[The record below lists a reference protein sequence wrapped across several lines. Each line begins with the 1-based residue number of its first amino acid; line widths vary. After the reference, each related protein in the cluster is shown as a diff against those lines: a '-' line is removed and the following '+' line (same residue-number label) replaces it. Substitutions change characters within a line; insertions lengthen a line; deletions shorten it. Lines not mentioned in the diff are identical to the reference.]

1 MPANITVTNGVAEM
15 MTADGRDA
23 WHGLGAR
30 LSQVA
35 TAQEAIEAASMDWE
49 VEMREVFI
57 QTPSSTPEARQ
68 FMAIPNK
75 KAVTRMDNGKV
86 YGVFSDGYTPLQNR
100 DAFTFFDSVVGAGE
114 AIYHTAGT
122 LGGGSRIWI
131 LAKLPGDLKLSDSD
145 VLERYI
151 LLANSHDGSLAVTM
165 KPTTVRVVCNNTL
178 SVAMGGETNKLFKAV
193 HTTNVMQ
200 RVNQARETLGLQEAY
215 FAMMMRGI
223 ERLADERMTQ
233 ASAEE
238 FLVELFG
245 QEENP
250 EAISTRMRNQM
261 DTVGDLFINGVG
273 NHGLNNWDMLN
284 AVTEFV
290 DHKRSKDADKRLDA
304 AWFGGGADLKQKAWN
319 LLIPAGTLS

>member
-1 MPANITVTNGVAEM
+1 MPANITVNNGVAEM

-35 TAQEAIEAASMDWE
+35 TAQEAIEAANMGWE
-49 VEMREVFI
+49 VGMREVFI
-57 QTPSSTPEARQ
+57 QTPSGQ
-68 FMAIPNK
+68 FMEVTDK
-75 KAVTRMDNGKV
+75 KAVTRLDNGKV
-86 YGVFSDGYTPLQNR
+86 FGIFSNQYTPLQNR

-122 LGGGSRIWI
+122 LAGGSRIWI
-131 LAKLPGDLKLSDSD
+131 LAKLPGDLKLSDTD

-178 SVAMGGETNKLFKAV
+178 SVALGGETNKLFRAV
-193 HTTNVMQ
+193 HTSSVMQ

-215 FAMMMRGI
+215 FANVMRGI

-233 ASAEE
+233 AAANE

-250 EAISTRMRNQM
+250 EAISTRMQNQI
-261 DTVGDLFINGVG
+261 DTVGNLFVKGTG
-273 NHGLNNWDMLN
+273 NHGVNRWDMLN

-290 DHKRSKDADKRLDA
+290 DHKRTKDDDKRLDA
-304 AWFGGGADLKQKAWN
+304 AWFGGGKDLKQRAWN
-319 LLIPAGTLS
+319 LLLPAGTLS

>member
-35 TAQEAIEAASMDWE
+35 TAQEAIEAASMGWE
-49 VEMREVFI
+49 VEMRKVFI
-57 QTPSSTPEARQ
+57 QTPSGQ
-68 FMAIPNK
+68 FMEVTDK
-75 KAVTRMDNGKV
+75 KAVTRLDNGKV
-86 YGVFSDGYTPLQNR
+86 FGVFSNQYTPLQNR
-100 DAFTFFDSVVGAGE
+100 DAFTFFDGVVGAGE

-131 LAKLPGDLKLSDSD
+131 LAKLPGDLKLSNSD

-178 SVAMGGETNKLFKAV
+178 SVAMGGDTNKLFRAV
-193 HTTNVMQ
+193 HTSSVMQ

-223 ERLADERMTQ
+223 ERLADESMNQ
-233 ASAEE
+233 VAADE
-238 FLVELFG
+238 FLLKLFG
-245 QEENP
+245 QEESP
-250 EAISTRMRNQM
+250 EAISTRMQNQM
-261 DTVGDLFINGVG
+261 DTVGDLFISGTG
-273 NHGLNNWDMLN
+273 NHGVNRWDMLN

-304 AWFGGGADLKQKAWN
+304 AWFGGGKDLKQKAWN
-319 LLIPAGTLS
+319 LLLPAGTLS

>member
-1 MPANITVTNGVAEM
+1 MPANITVNNGVAEM

-35 TAQEAIEAASMDWE
+35 TAQEAIEAASMGWE
-49 VEMREVFI
+49 AEMRKVFI
-57 QTPSSTPEARQ
+57 QTPSGQ
-68 FMAIPNK
+68 FMEVTDK
-75 KAVTRMDNGKV
+75 KAVTRLDNGKV
-86 YGVFSDGYTPLQNR
+86 FGVFSNQYTPLQNR
-100 DAFTFFDSVVGAGE
+100 DAFTFFDGVVGAGE

-131 LAKLPGDLKLSDSD
+131 LAKLPGDLKLSNSD

-178 SVAMGGETNKLFKAV
+178 SVAMGGDTNKLFRAV
-193 HTTNVMQ
+193 HTSSVMQ

-223 ERLADERMTQ
+223 ERLADESMNQ
-233 ASAEE
+233 VAADE
-238 FLVELFG
+238 FLLKLFG
-245 QEENP
+245 QEESP

-261 DTVGDLFINGVG
+261 DTVGDLFISGTG
-273 NHGLNNWDMLN
+273 NHGVNRWDMLN

-304 AWFGGGADLKQKAWN
+304 AWFGGGKDLKQKAWN
-319 LLIPAGTLS
+319 LLLPAGTLS

>member
-1 MPANITVTNGVAEM
+1 MPANITVNNGVAEM

-35 TAQEAIEAASMDWE
+35 TAQEAIEAANMGWE
-49 VEMREVFI
+49 VGMREVFI
-57 QTPSSTPEARQ
+57 QTPSGQ
-68 FMAIPNK
+68 FMEVTDK
-75 KAVTRMDNGKV
+75 KAVTRLDNGKV
-86 YGVFSDGYTPLQNR
+86 FGIFSNQYTPLQNR

-122 LGGGSRIWI
+122 LAGGSRIWI
-131 LAKLPGDLKLSDSD
+131 LAKLPGDLKLSDTD

-178 SVAMGGETNKLFKAV
+178 SVALGGETNKLFRAV
-193 HTTNVMQ
+193 HTSSVMQ

-215 FAMMMRGI
+215 FANVMRGI

-233 ASAEE
+233 AAANE

-250 EAISTRMRNQM
+250 EAISTRMQNQI
-261 DTVGDLFINGVG
+261 DTVGNLFVKGTG
-273 NHGLNNWDMLN
+273 NHGVNRWDMLN

-290 DHKRSKDADKRLDA
+290 DHKRTKDDDKRLDA
-304 AWFGGGADLKQKAWN
+304 AWFGGGKDLKQKAWN
-319 LLIPAGTLS
+319 LLLPAGTLS

>member
-1 MPANITVTNGVAEM
+1 MPANITVNNGVAEM

-35 TAQEAIEAASMDWE
+35 TAQEAIEAANMGWE
-49 VEMREVFI
+49 VGMREVFI
-57 QTPSSTPEARQ
+57 QTPSGQ
-68 FMAIPNK
+68 FMEVTDK
-75 KAVTRMDNGKV
+75 KAVTRLDNGKV
-86 YGVFSDGYTPLQNR
+86 FGIFSNQYTPLQNR

-122 LGGGSRIWI
+122 LAGGSRIWI
-131 LAKLPGDLKLSDSD
+131 LAKLPGDLKLSDTD

-178 SVAMGGETNKLFKAV
+178 SVALGGETNKLFRAV
-193 HTTNVMQ
+193 HTSSVMQ
-200 RVNQARETLGLQEAY
+200 RVNQARETRGLQEAY
-215 FAMMMRGI
+215 FANVMRGI

-233 ASAEE
+233 AAANE

-250 EAISTRMRNQM
+250 EAISTRMQNQI
-261 DTVGDLFINGVG
+261 DTVGNLFVKGTG
-273 NHGLNNWDMLN
+273 NHGVNRWDMLN

-290 DHKRSKDADKRLDA
+290 DHKRTKDDDKRLDA
-304 AWFGGGADLKQKAWN
+304 AWFGGGKDLKQKAWN
-319 LLIPAGTLS
+319 LLLPAGTLS

>member
-1 MPANITVTNGVAEM
+1 MPANITVNNGVAEM

-49 VEMREVFI
+49 VEMRKVFI
-57 QTPSSTPEARQ
+57 QTPSGQ
-68 FMAIPNK
+68 FMEVTDK
-75 KAVTRMDNGKV
+75 KAVTRLDNGKV
-86 YGVFSDGYTPLQNR
+86 FGVFSNQYTPLQNR
-100 DAFTFFDSVVGAGE
+100 DAFTFFDGVVGAGE

-131 LAKLPGDLKLSDSD
+131 LAKLPGDLKLSNSD

-178 SVAMGGETNKLFKAV
+178 SVAMGGDTNKLFRAV
-193 HTTNVMQ
+193 HTSSVMQ

-223 ERLADERMTQ
+223 ERLADESMNQ
-233 ASAEE
+233 VAADE
-238 FLVELFG
+238 FLVKLFG
-245 QEENP
+245 QEESP
-250 EAISTRMRNQM
+250 EAISTRMQNQM
-261 DTVGDLFINGVG
+261 DTVGDLFISGTG
-273 NHGLNNWDMLN
+273 NHGVNRWDMLN

-304 AWFGGGADLKQKAWN
+304 AWFGTGKDLKQKAWN
-319 LLIPAGTLS
+319 LLLPAGTLS

>member
-1 MPANITVTNGVAEM
+1 MPANITVNNGVAEM

-35 TAQEAIEAASMDWE
+35 TAQEAIEAANMGWE
-49 VEMREVFI
+49 VGMREVFI
-57 QTPSSTPEARQ
+57 QTPSGQ
-68 FMAIPNK
+68 FIEVTDK

-86 YGVFSDGYTPLQNR
+86 FGVFSNQYTPLQNR

-122 LGGGSRIWI
+122 LAGGSRIWI
-131 LAKLPGDLKLSDSD
+131 LAKLPGDLKLSDTD

-178 SVAMGGETNKLFKAV
+178 SVALGGETNKLFRAV
-193 HTTNVMQ
+193 HTSSVMQ

-215 FAMMMRGI
+215 FANVMRGI

-233 ASAEE
+233 AAANE

-250 EAISTRMRNQM
+250 EAISTRMQNQI
-261 DTVGDLFINGVG
+261 DTVGNLFVKGTG
-273 NHGLNNWDMLN
+273 NHGVNRWDMLN

-290 DHKRSKDADKRLDA
+290 DHKRTKDDDKRLDA
-304 AWFGGGADLKQKAWN
+304 AWFGGGKDLKQKAWN
-319 LLIPAGTLS
+319 LLLPAGTLS

>member
-1 MPANITVTNGVAEM
+1 MPANITVNNGVAEM

-35 TAQEAIEAASMDWE
+35 TAQEAIEAANMGWE
-49 VEMREVFI
+49 VGMREVFI
-57 QTPSSTPEARQ
+57 QTPSGQ
-68 FMAIPNK
+68 FMEVTDK
-75 KAVTRMDNGKV
+75 KAVTRLDNGKV
-86 YGVFSDGYTPLQNR
+86 FGIFSNQYTPLQNR
-100 DAFTFFDSVVGAGE
+100 DAFTFFDSVVGAGA

-122 LGGGSRIWI
+122 LAGGSRIWI
-131 LAKLPGDLKLSDSD
+131 LATLPGDLKLSDTD

-178 SVAMGGETNKLFKAV
+178 SVALGGETNKLFRAV
-193 HTTNVMQ
+193 HTSSVMQ

-215 FAMMMRGI
+215 FANVMRGI

-233 ASAEE
+233 AAANE

-250 EAISTRMRNQM
+250 EAISTRMQNQI
-261 DTVGDLFINGVG
+261 DTVGNLFVKGTG
-273 NHGLNNWDMLN
+273 NHGVNRWDMLN

-290 DHKRSKDADKRLDA
+290 DHKRTKDDDKRLDA
-304 AWFGGGADLKQKAWN
+304 AWFGGGKDLKQKAWN
-319 LLIPAGTLS
+319 LLLPAGTLS

>member
-1 MPANITVTNGVAEM
+1 MPANITVNNGVAEM

-35 TAQEAIEAASMDWE
+35 TAQEAIEAANMGWE
-49 VEMREVFI
+49 VGMREVFI
-57 QTPSSTPEARQ
+57 QTPSGQ
-68 FMAIPNK
+68 FIEVTDK

-86 YGVFSDGYTPLQNR
+86 FGVFSNQYTPLQNR

-122 LGGGSRIWI
+122 LAGGSRIWI
-131 LAKLPGDLKLSDSD
+131 LAKLPGDLKLSDTD

-178 SVAMGGETNKLFKAV
+178 SVALGGETNKLFRAV
-193 HTTNVMQ
+193 HTSSVMQ

-215 FAMMMRGI
+215 FANVMRGI

-233 ASAEE
+233 AAANE

-245 QEENP
+245 QEENR
-250 EAISTRMRNQM
+250 EAISTRMQNQI
-261 DTVGDLFINGVG
+261 DTVGNLFVKGTG
-273 NHGLNNWDMLN
+273 NHGVNRWDMLN

-290 DHKRSKDADKRLDA
+290 DHKRTKDDDKRLDA
-304 AWFGGGADLKQKAWN
+304 AWFGGGKDLKQKAWN
-319 LLIPAGTLS
+319 LLLPAGTLS

>member
-1 MPANITVTNGVAEM
+1 MPANITVNNGVAEM
-15 MTADGRDA
+15 MTAAGRDA

-35 TAQEAIEAASMDWE
+35 TAQEAIEAANMGWE
-49 VEMREVFI
+49 VGMREVFI
-57 QTPSSTPEARQ
+57 QTPSGQ
-68 FMAIPNK
+68 FIEVTDK

-86 YGVFSDGYTPLQNR
+86 FGVFSNQYTPLQNR

-122 LGGGSRIWI
+122 LAGGSRIWI
-131 LAKLPGDLKLSDSD
+131 LAKLPGDLKLSDTD

-178 SVAMGGETNKLFKAV
+178 SVALGGETNKLFRAV
-193 HTTNVMQ
+193 HTSSVMQ

-215 FAMMMRGI
+215 FANVMRGI

-233 ASAEE
+233 AAANE

-250 EAISTRMRNQM
+250 EAISTRMQNQI
-261 DTVGDLFINGVG
+261 DTVGNLFVKGTG
-273 NHGLNNWDMLN
+273 NHGVNRWDMLN

-290 DHKRSKDADKRLDA
+290 DHKRTKDDDKRLDA
-304 AWFGGGADLKQKAWN
+304 AWFGGGKDLKQKAWN
-319 LLIPAGTLS
+319 LLLPAGTLS

>member
-1 MPANITVTNGVAEM
+1 MPANITVNNGVAEM

-35 TAQEAIEAASMDWE
+35 TAQEAIEAANMGWE
-49 VEMREVFI
+49 VGMREVFI
-57 QTPSSTPEARQ
+57 QTPSGQ
-68 FMAIPNK
+68 FMEVTDK
-75 KAVTRMDNGKV
+75 KAVTRLDNGKV
-86 YGVFSDGYTPLQNR
+86 FGIFSNQYTPLQNR

-122 LGGGSRIWI
+122 LAGGSRIWI
-131 LAKLPGDLKLSDSD
+131 LAKLPGDLKLSDTD

-178 SVAMGGETNKLFKAV
+178 SVALGGETNKLFRAV
-193 HTTNVMQ
+193 HTSSVMQ

-215 FAMMMRGI
+215 FANVMRGI

-233 ASAEE
+233 AAANE

-245 QEENP
+245 QEENR
-250 EAISTRMRNQM
+250 EAISTRMQNQI
-261 DTVGDLFINGVG
+261 DTVGNLFVKGTG
-273 NHGLNNWDMLN
+273 NHGVNRWDMLN

-290 DHKRSKDADKRLDA
+290 DHKRTKDDDKRLDA
-304 AWFGGGADLKQKAWN
+304 AWFGGGKDLKQKAWN
-319 LLIPAGTLS
+319 LLLPAGTLS

>member
-35 TAQEAIEAASMDWE
+35 TAQEAIEAANMGWE

-57 QTPSSTPEARQ
+57 QTPSGQ
-68 FMAIPNK
+68 FMAVPNK

-86 YGVFSDGYTPLQNR
+86 FGVFSDGYTPLQNR

-122 LGGGSRIWI
+122 LAGGSRIWI
-131 LAKLPGDLKLSDSD
+131 LAKLPGDLKLSDTD

-178 SVAMGGETNKLFKAV
+178 SVALGGDTNKLFRAV
-193 HTTNVMQ
+193 HTSSVMQ

-215 FAMMMRGI
+215 FANVMRGI

-233 ASAEE
+233 AAADE

-250 EAISTRMRNQM
+250 EAISTRMQNQI
-261 DTVGDLFINGVG
+261 DTVGNLFVKGTG
-273 NHGLNNWDMLN
+273 NHGVNRWDMLN

-290 DHKRSKDADKRLDA
+290 DHKRTKDADKRLDA
-304 AWFGGGADLKQKAWN
+304 AWFGGGKDLKQKAWN
-319 LLIPAGTLS
+319 LLLPAGTLS

>member
-1 MPANITVTNGVAEM
+1 MPANITVNNGVAEM

-35 TAQEAIEAASMDWE
+35 TAQEAIEAANMGWE
-49 VEMREVFI
+49 VGMREVFI
-57 QTPSSTPEARQ
+57 QTPSGQ
-68 FMAIPNK
+68 FMEVTDK
-75 KAVTRMDNGKV
+75 KAVTRLDNGKV
-86 YGVFSDGYTPLQNR
+86 FGIFSNQYTPLQNR

-122 LGGGSRIWI
+122 LAGGSRIWT
-131 LAKLPGDLKLSDSD
+131 LAKLPGDLKLSDTD

-178 SVAMGGETNKLFKAV
+178 SVALGGETNKLFRAV
-193 HTTNVMQ
+193 HTSSVMQ

-215 FAMMMRGI
+215 FANVMRGI

-233 ASAEE
+233 AAANE

-250 EAISTRMRNQM
+250 EAISTRMQNQI
-261 DTVGDLFINGVG
+261 DTVGNLFVKGTG
-273 NHGLNNWDMLN
+273 NHGVNRWDMLN

-290 DHKRSKDADKRLDA
+290 DHKRTKDDDKRLDA
-304 AWFGGGADLKQKAWN
+304 AWFGGGKDLKQKAWN
-319 LLIPAGTLS
+319 LLLPAGTLS

>member
-1 MPANITVTNGVAEM
+1 MPANITVNNGVAEM

-35 TAQEAIEAASMDWE
+35 TAQEAIEAANMGWE
-49 VEMREVFI
+49 VGMREVFI
-57 QTPSSTPEARQ
+57 QTPSGQ
-68 FMAIPNK
+68 FMEVTDK
-75 KAVTRMDNGKV
+75 KAVTRLDNGKV
-86 YGVFSDGYTPLQNR
+86 FGIFSNQYTPLQNR

-122 LGGGSRIWI
+122 LAGGSRIWI
-131 LAKLPGDLKLSDSD
+131 LAKLPGDLKLSDTD

-178 SVAMGGETNKLFKAV
+178 SVALGGETNKLFRAV
-193 HTTNVMQ
+193 HTSSVMQ

-215 FAMMMRGI
+215 FANVMRGI

-233 ASAEE
+233 PAANE

-245 QEENP
+245 QEENR
-250 EAISTRMRNQM
+250 EAISTRMQNQI
-261 DTVGDLFINGVG
+261 DTVGNLFVKGTG
-273 NHGLNNWDMLN
+273 NHGVNRWDMLN

-290 DHKRSKDADKRLDA
+290 DHKRTKDDDKRLDA
-304 AWFGGGADLKQKAWN
+304 AWFGGGKDLKQKAWN
-319 LLIPAGTLS
+319 LLLPAGTLS

>member
-1 MPANITVTNGVAEM
+1 MPANITVNNGVAEM

-35 TAQEAIEAASMDWE
+35 TAQEAIEAANMGWE
-49 VEMREVFI
+49 VGMREVFI
-57 QTPSSTPEARQ
+57 QTPSGQ
-68 FMAIPNK
+68 FMEVTDK

-86 YGVFSDGYTPLQNR
+86 FGVFSNQYTPLQNR

-122 LGGGSRIWI
+122 LAGGSRIWI
-131 LAKLPGDLKLSDSD
+131 LAKLPGDLKLSDTD

-178 SVAMGGETNKLFKAV
+178 SVALGGETNKLFRAV
-193 HTTNVMQ
+193 HTSSVMQ

-215 FAMMMRGI
+215 FANVMRGI

-233 ASAEE
+233 AAANE

-250 EAISTRMRNQM
+250 EAISTRMQNQI
-261 DTVGDLFINGVG
+261 DTVGNLFVKGTG
-273 NHGLNNWDMLN
+273 NHGVNRWDMLN

-290 DHKRSKDADKRLDA
+290 DHKRTKDDDKRLDA
-304 AWFGGGADLKQKAWN
+304 AWFGGGKDLKQKAWN
-319 LLIPAGTLS
+319 LLLPAGTLS

>member
-1 MPANITVTNGVAEM
+1 MPANITVNNGVAEM

-35 TAQEAIEAASMDWE
+35 TAQEAIEAANMGWE
-49 VEMREVFI
+49 VGMREVFI
-57 QTPSSTPEARQ
+57 QTPSGQ
-68 FMAIPNK
+68 FMEVTDK
-75 KAVTRMDNGKV
+75 KAVTRLDNGKV
-86 YGVFSDGYTPLQNR
+86 FGIFSNQYTPLQNR

-122 LGGGSRIWI
+122 LAGGSRIWI
-131 LAKLPGDLKLSDSD
+131 LAKLPGALKLSDTD

-178 SVAMGGETNKLFKAV
+178 SVALGGETNKLFRAV
-193 HTTNVMQ
+193 HPSSVMQ

-215 FAMMMRGI
+215 FANVMRGI

-233 ASAEE
+233 AAANE

-250 EAISTRMRNQM
+250 EAISTRMQNQI
-261 DTVGDLFINGVG
+261 DTVGNLFVKGTG
-273 NHGLNNWDMLN
+273 NHGVNRWDMLN

-290 DHKRSKDADKRLDA
+290 DHKRTKDDDKRLDA
-304 AWFGGGADLKQKAWN
+304 AWFGGGKDLKQKAWN
-319 LLIPAGTLS
+319 LLLPAGTLS

>member
-35 TAQEAIEAASMDWE
+35 TAQEAIEAANMGWE

-57 QTPSSTPEARQ
+57 QTPSGQ
-68 FMAIPNK
+68 FMAVPNK

-86 YGVFSDGYTPLQNR
+86 FGVFSNGYTPLQNR

-122 LGGGSRIWI
+122 LAGGSRIWI
-131 LAKLPGDLKLSDSD
+131 LAKLPGDLKLSDTD

-178 SVAMGGETNKLFKAV
+178 SVALGGDTNKLFRAV
-193 HTTNVMQ
+193 HTSSVMQ

-215 FAMMMRGI
+215 FANVMRGI

-233 ASAEE
+233 AAADE

-245 QEENP
+245 QEENR
-250 EAISTRMRNQM
+250 EAISTRMQNQI
-261 DTVGDLFINGVG
+261 DTVGNLFVKGTG
-273 NHGLNNWDMLN
+273 NHGVNRWDMLN

-304 AWFGGGADLKQKAWN
+304 AWFGGGKDLKQKAWN
-319 LLIPAGTLS
+319 LLLPAGTLS

>member
-1 MPANITVTNGVAEM
+1 MPANITVNNGVAEM

-35 TAQEAIEAASMDWE
+35 TAQEAIEAANMGWE
-49 VEMREVFI
+49 VGMREVFI
-57 QTPSSTPEARQ
+57 QTPSGQ
-68 FMAIPNK
+68 FMEVTDK

-86 YGVFSDGYTPLQNR
+86 FGVFSNQYTPLQNR

-122 LGGGSRIWI
+122 LAGGSRIWI
-131 LAKLPGDLKLSDSD
+131 LAKLPGDLKLSDTD

-178 SVAMGGETNKLFKAV
+178 SVALGGETNKLFRAV
-193 HTTNVMQ
+193 HTSSVMQ

-215 FAMMMRGI
+215 FANVMRGI

-233 ASAEE
+233 AAADE

-245 QEENP
+245 QEENR
-250 EAISTRMRNQM
+250 EAISTRMQNQI
-261 DTVGDLFINGVG
+261 DTVGNLFVKGTG
-273 NHGLNNWDMLN
+273 NHGVNRWDMLN

-304 AWFGGGADLKQKAWN
+304 AWFGGGKDLKQKAWN
-319 LLIPAGTLS
+319 LLLPAGTLS

>member
-1 MPANITVTNGVAEM
+1 MPANITVNNGVAEM

-35 TAQEAIEAASMDWE
+35 TAQEAIEAANMGWE
-49 VEMREVFI
+49 VGMREVFI
-57 QTPSSTPEARQ
+57 QTPSGQ
-68 FMAIPNK
+68 FMEVTDK

-86 YGVFSDGYTPLQNR
+86 FGVFSNQYTPLQNR

-122 LGGGSRIWI
+122 LAGGSRIWI
-131 LAKLPGDLKLSDSD
+131 LAKLPGDLKLSDTD

-178 SVAMGGETNKLFKAV
+178 SVALGGETNKLFRAV
-193 HTTNVMQ
+193 HTSSVMQ

-215 FAMMMRGI
+215 FANVMRGI

-233 ASAEE
+233 AAANE

-245 QEENP
+245 QEENR
-250 EAISTRMRNQM
+250 EAISTRMQNQI
-261 DTVGDLFINGVG
+261 DTVGNLFVKGTG
-273 NHGLNNWDMLN
+273 NHGVNRWDMLN

-290 DHKRSKDADKRLDA
+290 DHKRTKDDDKRLDA
-304 AWFGGGADLKQKAWN
+304 AWFGGGKDLKQKAWN
-319 LLIPAGTLS
+319 LLLPAGTLS

>member
-1 MPANITVTNGVAEM
+1 MPANITVNNGVAEM

-35 TAQEAIEAASMDWE
+35 TAQEAIEAANMGWE

-57 QTPSSTPEARQ
+57 QTPSGQ
-68 FMAIPNK
+68 FMAVPNK

-86 YGVFSDGYTPLQNR
+86 FGVFSNQYTPLQNR

-122 LGGGSRIWI
+122 LAGGSRIWI
-131 LAKLPGDLKLSDSD
+131 LAKLPGDLKLSDTD

-178 SVAMGGETNKLFKAV
+178 SVALGGDTNKLFRAV
-193 HTTNVMQ
+193 HTSSVMQ

-215 FAMMMRGI
+215 FANVMRGI

-233 ASAEE
+233 AAANE

-245 QEENP
+245 QEENR
-250 EAISTRMRNQM
+250 EAISTRMQNQI
-261 DTVGDLFINGVG
+261 DTVGNLFVKGTG
-273 NHGLNNWDMLN
+273 NHGVNRWDMLN

-290 DHKRSKDADKRLDA
+290 DHKRTKDADKRLDA
-304 AWFGGGADLKQKAWN
+304 AWFGGGKDLKQKAWN
-319 LLIPAGTLS
+319 LLLPAGTLS

>member
-1 MPANITVTNGVAEM
+1 MPANITVNNGVAEM

-35 TAQEAIEAASMDWE
+35 TAQEAIEAANMGWE
-49 VEMREVFI
+49 VGMREVFI
-57 QTPSSTPEARQ
+57 QTPSGQ
-68 FMAIPNK
+68 FIEVTDK
-75 KAVTRMDNGKV
+75 KAVPRMDNGKV
-86 YGVFSDGYTPLQNR
+86 FGIFSNQYTPLQNR
-100 DAFTFFDSVVGAGE
+100 AAFTFFDSVVGAGE

-122 LGGGSRIWI
+122 LAGGSRIWI
-131 LAKLPGDLKLSDSD
+131 LAKLPGDLKLSDTE

-178 SVAMGGETNKLFKAV
+178 SVALGGETNKLFRAV
-193 HTTNVMQ
+193 HTSSVMQ

-215 FAMMMRGI
+215 FANVMRGI

-233 ASAEE
+233 AAANE

-250 EAISTRMRNQM
+250 EAISTRMQNQI
-261 DTVGDLFINGVG
+261 DTVGNLFVKGTG
-273 NHGLNNWDMLN
+273 NHGVNRWDMLN

-290 DHKRSKDADKRLDA
+290 DHKRTKDDDKRLDA
-304 AWFGGGADLKQKAWN
+304 AWFGGGKDLKQKAWN
-319 LLIPAGTLS
+319 LLLPAGTLS

>member
-1 MPANITVTNGVAEM
+1 

-35 TAQEAIEAASMDWE
+35 TAQEASEAASMGWE
-49 VEMREVFI
+49 VEMRKVFI
-57 QTPSSTPEARQ
+57 QTPSGQ
-68 FMAIPNK
+68 FMEVTDK
-75 KAVTRMDNGKV
+75 KAVTRLDNGKV
-86 YGVFSDGYTPLQNR
+86 FGVFSNQYTPLQNR

-131 LAKLPGDLKLSDSD
+131 LAKLPGDLKLSNSD

-178 SVAMGGETNKLFKAV
+178 SVAMGGDTNKLFRAV
-193 HTTNVMQ
+193 HTSSVMQ

-223 ERLADERMTQ
+223 ERLADESMNQ
-233 ASAEE
+233 VAADE
-238 FLVELFG
+238 FLLKLFG
-245 QEENP
+245 QEESP
-250 EAISTRMRNQM
+250 EAISTRMQNQM
-261 DTVGDLFINGVG
+261 DTVGDLFISGTG
-273 NHGLNNWDMLN
+273 NHGVNRWDMLN

-304 AWFGGGADLKQKAWN
+304 AWFGGGKDLKQKAWN
-319 LLIPAGTLS
+319 LLLPAGTLS

>member
-1 MPANITVTNGVAEM
+1 M
-15 MTADGRDA
+15 
-23 WHGLGAR
+23 
-30 LSQVA
+30 SQVA

-49 VEMREVFI
+49 VAMREVFI
-57 QTPSSTPEARQ
+57 QTPSGQ
-68 FMAIPNK
+68 FMEVTDK
-75 KAVTRMDNGKV
+75 KAVTRLDNGKV
-86 YGVFSDGYTPLQNR
+86 FGVFSNQYTPLQNR

-131 LAKLPGDLKLSDSD
+131 LAKLPGDLKLSNSD

-178 SVAMGGETNKLFKAV
+178 SVAMGGDTNKLFRAV
-193 HTTNVMQ
+193 HTSSVMQ

-223 ERLADERMTQ
+223 ERLADESMNQ
-233 ASAEE
+233 VAADE
-238 FLVELFG
+238 FLVKLFG
-245 QEENP
+245 QEESP
-250 EAISTRMRNQM
+250 EAISTRMQNQM
-261 DTVGDLFINGVG
+261 DTVGDLFISGTG
-273 NHGLNNWDMLN
+273 NHGVNRWDMLN

-304 AWFGGGADLKQKAWN
+304 AWFGGGKDLK
-319 LLIPAGTLS
+319 

>member
-1 MPANITVTNGVAEM
+1 MPANITVNNGVAEM

-35 TAQEAIEAASMDWE
+35 TAQEAIEAANMGWE
-49 VEMREVFI
+49 VGMREVFI
-57 QTPSSTPEARQ
+57 QTPSGQ
-68 FMAIPNK
+68 FMEVTDK

-86 YGVFSDGYTPLQNR
+86 FGVFSNQYTPLQNR

-122 LGGGSRIWI
+122 LAGGSRIWI
-131 LAKLPGDLKLSDSD
+131 LAKLPGDLKLSDTD

-178 SVAMGGETNKLFKAV
+178 SVALGGETNKLFRAV
-193 HTTNVMQ
+193 HTSSVMQ

-215 FAMMMRGI
+215 FANVMRGI

-233 ASAEE
+233 AAANE
-238 FLVELFG
+238 FLGELFG
-245 QEENP
+245 QEENR
-250 EAISTRMRNQM
+250 EAISTRMQNQI
-261 DTVGDLFINGVG
+261 DTVGNLFVKGTG
-273 NHGLNNWDMLN
+273 NHGVNRWDMLN

-290 DHKRSKDADKRLDA
+290 DHKRTKDDDKRLDA
-304 AWFGGGADLKQKAWN
+304 AWFGGGKDLKQKAWN
-319 LLIPAGTLS
+319 LLLPAGTLS

>member
-1 MPANITVTNGVAEM
+1 MPANITVNNGVAEM

-35 TAQEAIEAASMDWE
+35 TAQEAIEAANMGWE
-49 VEMREVFI
+49 VGMREVFI
-57 QTPSSTPEARQ
+57 QTPSGQ
-68 FMAIPNK
+68 FIEVTDK

-86 YGVFSDGYTPLQNR
+86 FGVFSNQYTPLQNR

-122 LGGGSRIWI
+122 LAGGSRIWI
-131 LAKLPGDLKLSDSD
+131 LAKLPGDLKLSDTD

-178 SVAMGGETNKLFKAV
+178 SVALGGETNKLFRAV
-193 HTTNVMQ
+193 HTSSVMQ

-215 FAMMMRGI
+215 FANVMRGI

-233 ASAEE
+233 AAADE

-245 QEENP
+245 QEENR
-250 EAISTRMRNQM
+250 EAISTRMQNQI
-261 DTVGDLFINGVG
+261 DTVGNLFVKGTG
-273 NHGLNNWDMLN
+273 NHGVNRWDMLN

-290 DHKRSKDADKRLDA
+290 DHKRTKDDDKRLDA
-304 AWFGGGADLKQKAWN
+304 AWFGGGKDLKQKAWN
-319 LLIPAGTLS
+319 LLLPAGTLS

>member
-35 TAQEAIEAASMDWE
+35 TAQEAIEAASMGWE
-49 VEMREVFI
+49 VEMRKVFI
-57 QTPSSTPEARQ
+57 QTPSGQ
-68 FMAIPNK
+68 FMEVPNK

-131 LAKLPGDLKLSDSD
+131 LAKLPGDLKLSNSD

-233 ASAEE
+233 VAAEE

-261 DTVGDLFINGVG
+261 DTVGDLFISGTG
-273 NHGLNNWDMLN
+273 NHGVNRWDMLN

-304 AWFGGGADLKQKAWN
+304 AWFGGGKDLKQKAWN
-319 LLIPAGTLS
+319 LLLPAGTLS

>member
-1 MPANITVTNGVAEM
+1 MPANITVNNGVAEM

-35 TAQEAIEAASMDWE
+35 TAQEAIEAANMGWE
-49 VEMREVFI
+49 VGMREVFI
-57 QTPSSTPEARQ
+57 QTPSGQ
-68 FMAIPNK
+68 FMEVTDK

-86 YGVFSDGYTPLQNR
+86 FGVFSNQYTPLQNR

-122 LGGGSRIWI
+122 LAGGSRIWI
-131 LAKLPGDLKLSDSD
+131 LAKLPGDLKLSDTD

-178 SVAMGGETNKLFKAV
+178 SVALGGETNKLFRAV
-193 HTTNVMQ
+193 HTSSVMQ

-215 FAMMMRGI
+215 FANVMRGI

-233 ASAEE
+233 AAANE

-250 EAISTRMRNQM
+250 EAISTRMQNQI
-261 DTVGDLFINGVG
+261 DTVGNLFVKGTG
-273 NHGLNNWDMLN
+273 NHCVNRWDMLN

-290 DHKRSKDADKRLDA
+290 DHKRTKDDDKRLDA
-304 AWFGGGADLKQKAWN
+304 AWFGGGKDLKQKAWN
-319 LLIPAGTLS
+319 LLLPAGTLS

>member
-1 MPANITVTNGVAEM
+1 MPANITVNNGVAEM

-35 TAQEAIEAASMDWE
+35 TAQEAIEAANMGWE
-49 VEMREVFI
+49 VGMREVFI
-57 QTPSSTPEARQ
+57 QTPSGQ
-68 FMAIPNK
+68 FMEVTDK

-86 YGVFSDGYTPLQNR
+86 FGVFSNQYTPLQNR

-114 AIYHTAGT
+114 ASYHTAGT
-122 LGGGSRIWI
+122 LAGGSRIWI
-131 LAKLPGDLKLSDSD
+131 LAKLPGALKLSATD

-165 KPTTVRVVCNNTL
+165 NPTTVRVVCNNTL
-178 SVAMGGETNKLFKAV
+178 SVALGGETNKLFRAV
-193 HTTNVMQ
+193 HTSSVMQ

-215 FAMMMRGI
+215 FANVMRGI

-233 ASAEE
+233 AAANE

-250 EAISTRMRNQM
+250 EAISTRMQNQI
-261 DTVGDLFINGVG
+261 DTVGNLFVKGTG
-273 NHGLNNWDMLN
+273 NHGVNRWDMLN

-290 DHKRSKDADKRLDA
+290 DHKRTKDDDKRLDA
-304 AWFGGGADLKQKAWN
+304 AWFGGGKDLKQKAWN
-319 LLIPAGTLS
+319 LLLPAGTLS

>member
-1 MPANITVTNGVAEM
+1 MPANITVNNGVAEM

-35 TAQEAIEAASMDWE
+35 TAQEAIEAANMGWE
-49 VEMREVFI
+49 VGMREVFI
-57 QTPSSTPEARQ
+57 QTPSGQ
-68 FMAIPNK
+68 FMEVTDK

-86 YGVFSDGYTPLQNR
+86 FGVFSNQYTPLQNR

-122 LGGGSRIWI
+122 LAGGSRIWI
-131 LAKLPGDLKLSDSD
+131 LAKLPGDLKLSATD

-178 SVAMGGETNKLFKAV
+178 SVALGGETNKLFRAV
-193 HTTNVMQ
+193 HTSSVMQ

-215 FAMMMRGI
+215 FANVMRGI

-233 ASAEE
+233 AAANE

-250 EAISTRMRNQM
+250 EAISTRMQNQI
-261 DTVGDLFINGVG
+261 DTVGNLFVKGTG
-273 NHGLNNWDMLN
+273 NHGVNRWDMLN

-290 DHKRSKDADKRLDA
+290 DHKRTKDDDKRLDA
-304 AWFGGGADLKQKAWN
+304 AWFGGGKDLKQKAWN
-319 LLIPAGTLS
+319 LLLPAGTLS

>member
-1 MPANITVTNGVAEM
+1 MPANITVNNGVAEM

-35 TAQEAIEAASMDWE
+35 TAQEAIEAANMGWE
-49 VEMREVFI
+49 VGMREVFI
-57 QTPSSTPEARQ
+57 QTPSGQ
-68 FMAIPNK
+68 FMEVTDK
-75 KAVTRMDNGKV
+75 KAVTRLDNGKV
-86 YGVFSDGYTPLQNR
+86 FGIFSNQYTPLQNR

-122 LGGGSRIWI
+122 LAGGSRIWT
-131 LAKLPGDLKLSDSD
+131 LAKLPGDLKLSDTD

-178 SVAMGGETNKLFKAV
+178 SVALGGETNKLFRAV
-193 HTTNVMQ
+193 HTSSVMQ

-215 FAMMMRGI
+215 FANVMRGI

-233 ASAEE
+233 AAANE

-250 EAISTRMRNQM
+250 EAFSTRMQNQI
-261 DTVGDLFINGVG
+261 DTVGNLFVKGTG
-273 NHGLNNWDMLN
+273 NHGVNRWDMLN

-290 DHKRSKDADKRLDA
+290 DHKRTKDDDKRLDA
-304 AWFGGGADLKQKAWN
+304 AWFGGGKDLKQKAWN
-319 LLIPAGTLS
+319 LLLPAGTLS

>member
-35 TAQEAIEAASMDWE
+35 TAQEAIEAANMGWE

-57 QTPSSTPEARQ
+57 QTPSGQ
-68 FMAIPNK
+68 FMAVPNK

-122 LGGGSRIWI
+122 LAGGSRIWI
-131 LAKLPGDLKLSDSD
+131 LAKLPGDLKLSDTD

-178 SVAMGGETNKLFKAV
+178 SVALGGETNKLFRAV
-193 HTTNVMQ
+193 HTSSVMQ

-233 ASAEE
+233 TAANE

-250 EAISTRMRNQM
+250 EAISTRMQNQI
-261 DTVGDLFINGVG
+261 DTVGNLFVKGTG
-273 NHGLNNWDMLN
+273 NHGVNRWDMLN

-290 DHKRSKDADKRLDA
+290 DHKRTKDDDKRLDA
-304 AWFGGGADLKQKAWN
+304 AWFGGGKDLKQKAWN
-319 LLIPAGTLS
+319 LLLPAGTLS

>member
-1 MPANITVTNGVAEM
+1 MPANITVNNGVAEM

-35 TAQEAIEAASMDWE
+35 TAQEAIEAANMGWE
-49 VEMREVFI
+49 VGMREVFI
-57 QTPSSTPEARQ
+57 QTPSGQ
-68 FMAIPNK
+68 FMEVTDK

-86 YGVFSDGYTPLQNR
+86 FGVFSNQYTPLQNR

-122 LGGGSRIWI
+122 LAGGSRIWI
-131 LAKLPGDLKLSDSD
+131 LAKLPGDLKLSDTD

-178 SVAMGGETNKLFKAV
+178 SVALGGETNKLFRAV
-193 HTTNVMQ
+193 HTSSVMQ

-215 FAMMMRGI
+215 FANVMRGI

-233 ASAEE
+233 AAANE

-250 EAISTRMRNQM
+250 EAISTRMQNQI
-261 DTVGDLFINGVG
+261 DTVGNLFVKGTG
-273 NHGLNNWDMLN
+273 NHGVNRWDMLH

-290 DHKRSKDADKRLDA
+290 DHKRTKDDDQRLDA
-304 AWFGGGADLKQKAWN
+304 AWFGGGKDLKQKAWN
-319 LLIPAGTLS
+319 LLLPAGTLS